1 MMNRMRMS
9 AGLLVCALAAAAGCS
24 SKEAEKAKV
33 PPVVVQGVTAEQV
46 KSGPLADML
55 EAVGTVTSR
64 NAARIAAR
72 IPGTVA
78 TLAVREGDR
87 VRKGQLLLTLA
98 SPETGAGAAAAEAA
112 VEEARRGLEEARS
125 RRKLTDVTFQR
136 FEKLY
141 QQQAV
146 TAQEFDEKRTAREQ
160 GAEGVARAEAR
171 LRQAEAASRS
181 SAAVAGYGRITAP
194 IGGLVTA
201 KPVELGQTVFP
212 GTPLL
217 TVEDEGAL
225 QLVVAV
231 PESLLGKVKPG
242 MRVPVSV
249 DGAPS
254 VTEGTV
260 AEVVAAVDPAS
271 RTFTVKLDLPAQGLR
286 SGSYGRAVFPAG
298 EKTAL
303 TVPASAVVTK
313 GALTSVWVVG
323 EDGIA
328 RMRLVKTGA
337 ATGGRT
343 EVLAGLA
350 DGDRVVTVGVEK
362 VTDGVQVK

>member
-1 MMNRMRMS
+1 MMNRMRVPVVS
-9 AGLLVCALAAAAGCS
+9 LALSLAIAAGCS
-24 SKEAEKAKV
+24 SKEAEKAKA
-33 PPVVVQGVTAEQV
+33 PPVAVQGVTSEQV
-46 KSGPLADML
+46 KSGPLADLL

-64 NAARIAAR
+64 NAAPIAAR
-72 IPGTVA
+72 IPGTV
-78 TLAVREGDR
+78 TSLAVREGDR

-98 SPETGAGAAAAEAA
+98 SPETGAGAAAAAAA
-112 VEEARRGLEEARS
+112 VEDARRGLEEARS
-125 RRKLTDVTFQR
+125 RRRLTDVTYQR
-136 FEKLY
+136 YEKLY

-146 TAQEFDEKRTAREQ
+146 TAQEFDEKRMAHEQ

-171 LRQAEAASRS
+171 LKQAEAASRG

-201 KPVELGQTVFP
+201 RPVELGQTVFP

-225 QLVVAV
+225 QLVVAT
-231 PESLLGKVKPG
+231 PESLLGKVRTG
-242 MRVPVSV
+242 MRVPVAV

-254 VTEGTV
+254 ATEGRI
-260 AEVVAAVDPAS
+260 AEVVSAVDPAS
-271 RTFTVKLDLPAQGLR
+271 RTFTVKIDLAAKGLR
-286 SGSYGRAVFPAG
+286 SGSYGRALFPAG
-298 EKTAL
+298 EKTSL
-303 TVPASAVVTK
+303 TVPAAAIVTR

-323 EDGIA
+323 QDGIA

-337 ATGGRT
+337 TAGGRT
-343 EVLAGLA
+343 EILAGLA

-362 VTDGVQVK
+362 VTDGAQIK